1 MEHQQRNRRP
11 SRHAPLGVAHRQHSR
26 ERASWRCRSGGDAG
40 AGAGAL
46 GDARK
51 MHFFGQICTS
61 RSDFPRSLL
70 FKGANLP
77 KPVHASRLR
86 PTRTPPTPHTHLAHA
101 PHAPRSRPIL
111 RCPTV
116 QKTGRFTSPSP
127 ISAGHSP
134 PKHTICRFSVPSPP
148 KTSTNGAECAR
159 TPHGIDR
166 RRDLQRRLNSRQVI
180 VFPAIPLSRGT
191 RPHHC
196 EH

>member
-77 KPVHASRLR
+77 KPVHASRPR
-86 PTRTPPTPHTHLAHA
+86 PTRTSPTPHTH
-101 PHAPRSRPIL
+101 PPTPRPQMPNR
-111 RCPTV
+111 T
-116 QKTGRFTSPSP
+116 KTGRFTSPSP
-127 ISAGHSP
+127 ISPGHSP
-134 PKHTICRFSVPSPP
+134 TKPKSAGFLYPP
-148 KTSTNGAECAR
+148 HQIAPTGRNA
-159 TPHGIDR
+159 
-166 RRDLQRRLNSRQVI
+166 
-180 VFPAIPLSRGT
+180 PAI
-191 RPHHC
+191 
-196 EH
+196 

>member
-1 MEHQQRNRRP
+1 M
-11 SRHAPLGVAHRQHSR
+11 G
-26 ERASWRCRSGGDAG
+26 RAGGANWRCRGGRVRGGTCAGAHSLQSATG
-40 AGAGAL
+40 AGAMPVPGFAKQGAVLGQQMRRGRTVCSLQLATGAGLMPVPGEGAL
-46 GDARK
+46 GNARK

-134 PKHTICRFSVPSPP
+134 PKSKSAGFLYPP
-148 KTSTNGAECAR
+148 HQIAPTGRNA
-159 TPHGIDR
+159 
-166 RRDLQRRLNSRQVI
+166 
-180 VFPAIPLSRGT
+180 PAI
-191 RPHHC
+191 
-196 EH
+196 